1 MNRSIVW
8 FRQDLRLHDNEALL
22 EAIRN
27 VDEVLP
33 VYVFDNKPHRT
44 GLVRAQ
50 FLIESVADL
59 RRSLRRVGSDLIIR
73 VGDPAEIL
81 YKLALETK
89 SQWVY
94 CNRERTSDEVEV
106 QDRLEQKLW
115 TIGREL
121 RFTRG
126 KMLFHTAD
134 LPFPVTQC
142 PDHFVVF
149 RKSVEHIV
157 HVRLPFDN
165 PDHFPPIPSGPEAG
179 TIPELRLISDYSTDK
194 VDHYFDG
201 GESAALKALHH
212 PGGHQELS
220 FFTDGGSVLSP
231 WIAMGCLSP
240 KKVFYTSFEMDNGGE
255 QIRNHLLYR
264 DYLRL
269 MAKKYGDRIF
279 YASGIY
285 GHKISIK
292 RNKEVFN
299 QWKSGNTG
307 VPIIDAA
314 MNQLNQTGWIPEVLR
329 KIVAGYLVRVLKQD
343 WRLGAAWFEYALIDY
358 DPCSNWLSWQNIA
371 GLGPDVRDDRIIH
384 YDALGKRLD
393 PDGVYVTTWNR

>member
-1 MNRSIVW
+1 M
-8 FRQDLRLHDNEALL
+8 
-22 EAIRN
+22 
-27 VDEVLP
+27 
-33 VYVFDNKPHRT
+33 
-44 GLVRAQ
+44 
-50 FLIESVADL
+50 
-59 RRSLRRVGSDLIIR
+59 
-73 VGDPAEIL
+73 GDPADVL
-81 YKLALETK
+81 YQLALETK

-94 CNRERTSDEVEV
+94 CNRERTSEEVEV

-121 RFTRG
+121 RYTRG

-157 HVRLPFDN
+157 QVRLPFDI
-165 PDHFPPIPSGPEAG
+165 PDHFPPIPSGPEVGA
-179 TIPELRLISDYSTDK
+179 IPELSSISNFSTEK

-201 GESAALKALHH
+201 GESAGLKALLH
-212 PGGHQELS
+212 PGDHHELS
-220 FFTDGGSVLSP
+220 FFTESGSVLSP

-240 KKVFYTSFEMDNGGE
+240 KKIFYSSFEMDSGGE

-285 GHKISIK
+285 GHKITIN

-314 MNQLNQTGWIPEVLR
+314 MHQLNQTGWIPEVLR
-329 KIVAGYLVRVLKQD
+329 KIVAGYLVRVMKQD

-384 YDALGKRLD
+384 YDAVGKRLD
-393 PDGVYVTTWNR
+393 PDGSYVMTWTK